1 MTTIFVSHAKE
12 DAACAESIRQGLE
25 ARGYSVWREPPT
37 LSLKSLQYTR
47 TMENALLGS
56 AAIVLLWSSSAAGSE
71 WVERHIL
78 LAQRLKKPLFPI
90 VLDGTDLPTTLIVD
104 TIITGKPSCED
115 AVAQLLP
122 HLPPAH
128 STDALILLSEEAA
141 HDSLISMRTRKAAI
155 DIAADMLQRGE
166 HREAVLALLE
176 YIARRDPIM
185 AVRDKAIAVL
195 EADAKKAAPPP
206 PLLRPEDSR
215 HMIRVRCKQCGH
227 ISYFDKRHICSAQSH
242 VLRGREERVG
252 AELDTLDL
260 PCEKCGHIMPT
271 HVDCEG
277 YS

>member
-12 DAACAESIRQGLE
+12 DTACAEAIRKGLE
-25 ARGYSVWREPPT
+25 TRGYSVWREPPP
-37 LSLKSLQYTR
+37 LSLKSLQYSR

-56 AAIVLLWSSSAAGSE
+56 AAIVVLWSSSAAGSE

-78 LAQRLKKPLFPI
+78 LAQRLKKPLFPVI
-90 VLDGTDLPTTLIVD
+90 LDGTDLPTTLIVD
-104 TIITGKPSCED
+104 TIITSKPSCDD
-115 AVAQLLP
+115 AIAQLLP

-128 STDALILLSEEAA
+128 STDPLILLSEEAA
-141 HDSLISMRTRKAAI
+141 HDSLISMGTRKAAI
-155 DIAADMLQRGE
+155 DSAAQMLQRGE

-195 EADAKKAAPPP
+195 EADAKKPAPPP

-215 HMIRVRCKQCGH
+215 HIIGVRCKQCGH
-227 ISYFDKRHICSAQSH
+227 ITYFDKRQICSAQSH
-242 VLRGREERVG
+242 VVRGREERAG
-252 AELDTLDL
+252 AQLDTLDL
-260 PCEKCGHIMPT
+260 PCEKCGHLMPT

-277 YS
+277 Y

>member
-12 DAACAESIRQGLE
+12 DAACAEAIRKGLE
-25 ARGYSVWREPPT
+25 TRGYSVWREPPT
-37 LSLKSLQYTR
+37 LSLKSLQYSR

-78 LAQRLKKPLFPI
+78 LAQRLKKPLFPV
-90 VLDGTDLPTTLIVD
+90 VLDGTDLPNTLIVD
-104 TIITGKPSCED
+104 TIITGKPSCDD
-115 AVAQLLP
+115 AVAHLLP

-141 HDSLISMRTRKAAI
+141 HDSLISLRTRKVAI
-155 DIAADMLQRGE
+155 DHAAEMLQRGE

-185 AVRDKAIAVL
+185 GVRDKAIAVL

-227 ISYFDKRHICSAQSH
+227 LTDFDKRRICSAQSQ
-242 VLRGREERVG
+242 VVRGGKEQAG
-252 AELDTLDL
+252 AELDTMDL

-271 HVDCEG
+271 RVDCEG
-277 YS
+277 Y

>member
-12 DAACAESIRQGLE
+12 DAACAESIRKGLE
-25 ARGYSVWREPPT
+25 TRGYSIWREPLT

-56 AAIVLLWSSSAAGSE
+56 AAIVVLSSSSAAGSE

-104 TIITGKPSCED
+104 IIITGKPSCDD
-115 AVAQLLP
+115 ALAQLLP

-141 HDSLISMRTRKAAI
+141 HDSLLSLRTRKAAI
-155 DIAADMLQRGE
+155 DTAAAILQRGE

-176 YIARRDPIM
+176 YIARRDPTM
-185 AVRDKAIAVL
+185 TVRDKAIAVL
-195 EADAKKAAPPP
+195 EADAKQATPPP

-227 ISYFDKRHICSAQSH
+227 ITSFDKRQICS
-242 VLRGREERVG
+242 
-252 AELDTLDL
+252 
-260 PCEKCGHIMPT
+260 
-271 HVDCEG
+271 
-277 YS
+277 